1 MQVRRLSWVGTRTA
15 NFSDTKDFFG
25 AVLGLTLVAEDT
37 AYAMFQLP
45 SGEHDY
51 VEVSAADDPYAA
63 HMTTGP
69 APGFL
74 VDDVKQALDDL
85 ETAGVEIVEPIRW
98 MADVEPALVEA
109 NPTLAE
115 YAWFA
120 FRAPDGNVYGCMQG
134 SPAVAAT

>member
-15 NFSDTKDFFG
+15 NFSDTRDFFG

-37 AYAMFQLP
+37 GYAMFQLP

-51 VEVSAADDPYAA
+51 VEVSAAEDPYSAY
-63 HMTTGP
+63 MTTGP

-74 VDDVKQALDDL
+74 VDDVKQALEDM
-85 ETAGVEIVEPIRW
+85 EAAGVEIVEPIRW
-98 MADVEPALVEA
+98 MVDVEPALVEA
-109 NPTLAE
+109 NPTLVE

-134 SPAVAAT
+134 SPAVAS